1 MPNVEFNAYNVLTL
15 NGVMTTPKIESN
27 WAIEQ
32 SKEINHNSPV
42 NNIGHSNNIST
53 H

>member
-1 MPNVEFNAYNVLTL
+1 MPNAQFNTYNVLTL
-15 NGVMTTPKIESN
+15 NFGMTTPKIESN

-32 SKEINHNSPV
+32 LKEINHNSPV

-53 H
+53 Q